1 MGASRRPKAASPAS
15 AIAPCRTGSTPG
27 RWGGR
32 SAPYIGSPA
41 RPPHRWW
48 RRPRPRPRFRRSAMS
63 DRATQREQQ
72 LRSAAAAIAADRFET
87 ARQQLDDLIDGLE
100 LPADLTWH
108 IFAQALA
115 RRIGHQPAT
124 DNLYLRELDLTQISL
139 FNLLA
144 EHLPVVNLSG
154 HLANEV
160 LAGFIAHRDRVTL
173 IDLGI
178 GTAQQELALL
188 HTLAR
193 RNALPRRLRVVA
205 IEPGRT
211 SLDEATRRL
220 IEASKSLHVG
230 VEVIGFAKVAEALTE
245 TDWEQIATCESE
257 IVVNA
262 AFAAHHIQST
272 GEGPSAARDEVFRRL
287 REMKPTALVLLE
299 PHSDH
304 INPSFGPRFAACW
317 SHFGAIFRFIDRLPI
332 QSRDRSAMK
341 LFFAREI
348 DDILANSDQARA
360 ERHETTEAWLERL
373 VRTGFVPI
381 EAMPFAL
388 PESMQDVLLTDG
400 KSHVRLGTK
409 EAPLVSVIAATC
421 GQSNGVG
428 WLETR
433 PASEPAVG
441 TKQEL
446 LDECTVEIYSK
457 PPEARRR
464 VSDVMSARVAT
475 IAAGTTLREAAK
487 LIESTGASD
496 LVVQDEEGSFVGV
509 LSEGDLIRALMP
521 RTDQTDA
528 DAILEAFERLLINGR
543 ARAGERI

>member
-1 MGASRRPKAASPAS
+1 M
-15 AIAPCRTGSTPG
+15 
-27 RWGGR
+27 
-32 SAPYIGSPA
+32 
-41 RPPHRWW
+41 
-48 RRPRPRPRFRRSAMS
+48 
-63 DRATQREQQ
+63 
-72 LRSAAAAIAADRFET
+72 
-87 ARQQLDDLIDGLE
+87 
-100 LPADLTWH
+100 
-108 IFAQALA
+108 
-115 RRIGHQPAT
+115 
-124 DNLYLRELDLTQISL
+124 
-139 FNLLA
+139 
-144 EHLPVVNLSG
+144 
-154 HLANEV
+154 
-160 LAGFIAHRDRVTL
+160 
-173 IDLGI
+173 
-178 GTAQQELALL
+178 
-188 HTLAR
+188 
-193 RNALPRRLRVVA
+193 
-205 IEPGRT
+205 
-211 SLDEATRRL
+211 
-220 IEASKSLHVG
+220 
-230 VEVIGFAKVAEALTE
+230 
-245 TDWEQIATCESE
+245 
-257 IVVNA
+257 
-262 AFAAHHIQST
+262 
-272 GEGPSAARDEVFRRL
+272 
-287 REMKPTALVLLE
+287 
-299 PHSDH
+299 
-304 INPSFGPRFAACW
+304 
-317 SHFGAIFRFIDRLPI
+317 
-332 QSRDRSAMK
+332 
-341 LFFAREI
+341 
-348 DDILANSDQARA
+348 
-360 ERHETTEAWLERL
+360 
-373 VRTGFVPI
+373 RTGFVPI

-543 ARAGERI
+543 ARAGERIESLMIRHPIVLSPDDDLLRVAEIMVTRQIRRLPVVSANRAIGSVSRADLCRALLYD